1 MALFTYTVFI
11 KMYVEIN
18 DGREDRKGRGG
29 YTRSGEKEKREQ
41 IQILIDKSSNV
52 CKS

>member
-18 DGREDRKGRGG
+18 DGRDGCLERQKGGGDTLDRGNKR
-29 YTRSGEKEKREQ
+29 KENRYKY
-41 IQILIDKSSNV
+41 
-52 CKS
+52 

>member
-29 YTRSGEKEKREQ
+29 DKLDRGNKRKENRYKY
-41 IQILIDKSSNV
+41 
-52 CKS
+52 

>member
-18 DGREDRKGRGG
+18 DGREDRKGRGDTLDRG
-29 YTRSGEKEKREQ
+29 KKRKENRYKY
-41 IQILIDKSSNV
+41 
-52 CKS
+52 

>member
-29 YTRSGEKEKREQ
+29 GIHSIGGIREQ
-41 IQILIDKSSNV
+41 RTDTNID
-52 CKS
+52 